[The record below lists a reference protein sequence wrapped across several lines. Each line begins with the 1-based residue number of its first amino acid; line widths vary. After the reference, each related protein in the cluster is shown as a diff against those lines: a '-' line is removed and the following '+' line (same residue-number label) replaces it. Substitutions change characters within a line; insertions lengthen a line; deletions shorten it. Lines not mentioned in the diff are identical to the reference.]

1 MEEIIGD
8 KRRQLE
14 HLDHRVAE
22 RTKELADAEAEVQS
36 AREETARRKAS
47 TMALTRLEE
56 EVEKWKKRTEEEEA
70 GKEAVVAEKDALISS
85 VAAVT
90 EELALVRLSVAEEN
104 DNRERVVRDME
115 KELQDVKGENVE

>member
-115 KELQDVKGENVE
+115 RELQDVKGENVE